1 MRPHA
6 GATGREGQR
15 RTLLGMAQSAVASGL
30 AATATVPAT
39 RASGRRQRA
48 TSSSC
53 AGSRAAR
60 LGVWRPPPPTPG
72 RAVSESVLAG
82 SLWSGNPDAR
92 AVLQDGR
99 NVIRKLG
106 AKALGNAFEARYV
119 LDLAVSKYLDKPV
132 PLPTEVGIR
141 ASQVYARA
149 KQLITECQG
158 DSLGSNHAS
167 AARVGIRAH
176 DMELLCAA
184 GYLIFALQALRQ
196 GRREL
201 RRDVF
206 SGHLH
211 AHLRH
216 IQDEFDRAVE
226 LVQAAEELEAARRI
240 LVAEKRRSERTPAP
254 RRPRRERVAARPR
267 TATAR
272 LTSPTAASPLRSR
285 RPHA

>member
-1 MRPHA
+1 M
-6 GATGREGQR
+6 
-15 RTLLGMAQSAVASGL
+15 
-30 AATATVPAT
+30 
-39 RASGRRQRA
+39 
-48 TSSSC
+48 
-53 AGSRAAR
+53 
-60 LGVWRPPPPTPG
+60 
-72 RAVSESVLAG
+72 
-82 SLWSGNPDAR
+82 
-92 AVLQDGR
+92 
-99 NVIRKLG
+99 IRKLG

-149 KQLITECQG
+149 KQIITECQG
-158 DSLGSNHAS
+158 DSMGSTRAS
-167 AARVGIRAH
+167 AGRVGIRAH

-201 RRDVF
+201 RKDVF

-211 AHLRH
+211 GQLRH

-240 LVAEKRRSERTPAP
+240 LVAEKRRSERSAAP
-254 RRPRRERVAARPR
+254 RRPRRKRVVARSRAA
-267 TATAR
+267 ASR
-272 LTSPTAASPLRSR
+272 LTSSVGASPLASR
-285 RPHA
+285 RPLA